1 MGLGGWILSV
11 SLAEPGAL
19 PTGVDAG
26 PRPAVSALPAGQ
38 PALVAAA
45 RKYLGR
51 PYSFGGRDANLDCM
65 GLVFLAWQDAGRGSW
80 DDLSVNPTEIVAKRQ
95 LGTPVP
101 GLDGVPNAQ
110 VSLSRFAPGDV
121 IFFLG
126 YAKNPAEP
134 SIANLYGVPAWV
146 WHMGM
151 YAGGGN
157 FVVGDHYAGKVVEI
171 PLLTYLAKHD
181 NYAGVFVVRPP
192 A

>member
-1 MGLGGWILSV
+1 MLLSLLLSV
-11 SLAEPGAL
+11 SLAD
-19 PTGVDAG
+19 PTV
-26 PRPAVSALPAGQ
+26 PPPPPALPAGQ
-38 PALVAAA
+38 PALVEAA

-65 GLVFLAWQDAGRGSW
+65 GLVFRAWQDAGRGAW
-80 DDLSVNPTEIVAKRQ
+80 DDLSVNPTEIVEKRQ
-95 LGTPVP
+95 LGAPVP
-101 GLDGVPNAQ
+101 GLDGVPNAS
-110 VSLSRFAPGDV
+110 VSLSRFAAGDV

-126 YAKNPAEP
+126 YARNPAEP
-134 SIANLYGVPAWV
+134 SIATLDGVPAWV

-181 NYAGVFVVRPP
+181 NYVGVFVVRPP
-192 A
+192 G